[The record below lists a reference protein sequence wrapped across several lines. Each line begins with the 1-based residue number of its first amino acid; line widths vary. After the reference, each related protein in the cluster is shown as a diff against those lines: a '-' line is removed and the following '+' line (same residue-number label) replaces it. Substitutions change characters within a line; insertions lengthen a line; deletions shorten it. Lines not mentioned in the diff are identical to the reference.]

1 MGFELK
7 QQLQLKLTQQLV
19 MTPQLQQA
27 IKLLQ
32 LSMLEL
38 TQTVEQELE
47 ENPVLEVAET
57 APEPE
62 EETSPEEVSQA
73 ELVEMGAEV
82 ANKAVDVDL
91 ESGSSIS
98 EIDWNDYANEYETAP
113 AAVPKESVHTVSGG
127 PDQRTKKPNLQA
139 HLHWQLSFSDVTPEE
154 EEVGQYIIGN
164 LNMDGFLE
172 VDEENIIFETGCD
185 PDTARRMISR
195 IREMDPPGIGAVNVQ
210 DSLALQLD
218 RLGLGDSL
226 ASVIVKEYLTRLE
239 TKNYA
244 AIARATR
251 QPVEAVLAAV
261 RVIMGL
267 SPYPGRPYNDEEPHY
282 ILPDVYV
289 YKVDDEYVIML
300 NDDGLP
306 QLRVNPFY
314 RDLLRNKTKT
324 PEATREYVQSKMKS
338 AVWLIKSIQQRQRTI
353 YRVVESLVKF
363 QKEFFEKGVAHL
375 VPLVLRDVAEDLGM
389 HESTISRVTT
399 NKFVHTPQGI
409 FELKYFFK
417 SSIKRDD
424 GGAVSSESVKQRI
437 RKFIRTENPEKPYSD
452 QAIVD
457 ILEGEDVRLARRT
470 VAKYREHMGILPS
483 KYRKQPKLT

>member
-1 MGFELK
+1 MGFEFK

-47 ENPVLEVAET
+47 ENPVLEVAGT
-57 APEPE
+57 AEESE
-62 EETSPEEVSQA
+62 EETHPEDAPNA
-73 ELVEMGAEV
+73 EQTEMGTEV
-82 ANKAVDVDL
+82 AKAVDVDL
-91 ESGSSIS
+91 EGGSSIS

-113 AAVPKESVHTVSGG
+113 AAVPKENVSSVSEG

-139 HLHWQLSFSDVTPEE
+139 HLQWQLSLSDVTDEE
-154 EEVGQYIIGN
+154 EKVGQYIIGN
-164 LNMDGFLE
+164 LNIDGFLE
-172 VDEENIIFETGCD
+172 ADEENIIDETGCD
-185 PDTARRMISR
+185 PHTARKMIAK
-195 IREMDPPGIGAVNVQ
+195 IRQMDPPGIGAVTVQ

-218 RLGLGDSL
+218 RLNLGDSL
-226 ASVIVKEYLTRLE
+226 ASVIVKKYLNRLE

-244 AIARATR
+244 AIAKATH
-251 QPVEAVLAAV
+251 QPVDAVLAAV
-261 RVIMGL
+261 KVIMGL
-267 SPYPGRPYNDEEPHY
+267 SPYPGRPYNDEEPQY

-306 QLRVNPFY
+306 QLRVNQFY
-314 RDLLRNKTKT
+314 RDILRNKTKT
-324 PEATREYVQSKMKS
+324 PEATREYVKSKMKS
-338 AVWLIKSIQQRQRTI
+338 AIWLIKSIQQRQRTI

-363 QKEFFEKGVAHL
+363 QREFLEKGVAHL
-375 VPLVLRDVAEDLGM
+375 VPLVLKNVAEDLGM

-417 SSIKRDD
+417 SSIKRYHGD
-424 GGAVSSESVKQRI
+424 AVSSESVKQRI
-437 RKFIRTENPEKPYSD
+437 RQLIGSESYEKPYSD
-452 QAIVD
+452 QSIVN
-457 ILEGEDVRLARRT
+457 ILEDEEIDLARRT
-470 VAKYREHMGILPS
+470 VAKYREQMNILPS
-483 KYRKQPKLT
+483 KYRKQPKLA